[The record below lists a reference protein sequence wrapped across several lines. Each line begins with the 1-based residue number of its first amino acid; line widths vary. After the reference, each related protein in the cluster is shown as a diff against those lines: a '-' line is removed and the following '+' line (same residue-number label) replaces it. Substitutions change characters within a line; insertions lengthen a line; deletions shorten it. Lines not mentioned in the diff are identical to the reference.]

1 LSSALPEPLAV
12 TLRVVRALDRFGIR
26 YLIGG
31 SLASSLHGVPRNTND
46 ADIVA
51 ELPAARIPELAAD
64 LKADFYADEDM
75 MVDAVRRGASFN
87 LIHLETMFKV
97 DIFVLRR
104 EPLLLEE
111 MSRRQEH
118 VLAVD
123 SPERAWFASPE
134 DTVLQKLDWYKK
146 GQQISER
153 QWGDVL
159 GVLKVRE
166 GELELDYLRKWAPT
180 LGVSEL
186 LEKALIDAG
195 TDERR

>member
-1 LSSALPEPLAV
+1 MPLPEPLAV
-12 TLRVVRALDRFGIR
+12 TLRVAQALDRLGMR

-31 SLASSLHGVPRNTND
+31 SLASSLHGIPRNTND

-51 ELPAARIPELAAD
+51 ELPMARIAELAAD
-64 LKADFYADEDM
+64 LKTDFYADTDM
-75 MVDAVRRGASFN
+75 MSDAVRRGASFN

-97 DIFVLRR
+97 DVFVLRR
-104 EPLLLEE
+104 EPLLIEE
-111 MSRRQEH
+111 MNRRQEH
-118 VLAVD
+118 AIALD

-146 GQQISER
+146 GNQISER

-159 GVLKVRE
+159 GVLKVQE
-166 GELELDYLRKWAPT
+166 SEIDLAYLRKWAPT

-186 LEKALIDAG
+186 LERALIEAG
-195 TDERR
+195 ADKSP